1 MGTLT
6 VAFAVG
12 FKTEPQYLFVRA
24 LAFCDPWLQL
34 ADEPKI
40 DIFFVIYFWSLENN
54 RLDFSVL
61 NEEKALGGGGFQ
73 KSHLILWV
81 FRQNTIKLRAGGA
94 RLV

>member
-6 VAFAVG
+6 VAPAVG

-40 DIFFVIYFWSLENN
+40 DNIFGCIF
-54 RLDFSVL
+54 
-61 NEEKALGGGGFQ
+61 GP
-73 KSHLILWV
+73 
-81 FRQNTIKLRAGGA
+81 
-94 RLV
+94 